1 MAIFKKTEAIFVE
14 KMNVIKDVTIS
25 EDKVKFGIGYYDINI
40 SPEDVPR
47 LVSDFIQ
54 VYGIVKPTL
63 DKLSEAKEAEQNK
76 ISEPSTDEKPID
88 LSEIPF

>member
-47 LVSDFIQ
+47 LVSDLIQ
-54 VYGIVKPTL
+54 VYGIAKPTL
-63 DKLSEAKEAEQNK
+63 DKLSEAKEAEAKKNAT
-76 ISEPSTDEKPID
+76 EGEKVGLPD